1 MENTGRVFFLRYNQ
15 ERKKYNQDSPLIPD
29 WRAPSLD
36 EWVEVSV
43 VSSALDYF
51 ARSVLILL
59 KVTFVVSF
67 MSRWARSGDHFP
79 PPGSLDLSIQSQ
91 NISVSVATCDFSEN
105 ENSFGSISLEG
116 YKSVRLCLAFASC
129 INKVNIRVLSIKL
142 KTYKT

>member
-1 MENTGRVFFLRYNQ
+1 MENTGWVFFLRSNQ
-15 ERKKYNQDSPLIPD
+15 ERKKNNQDLPLIPD

-36 EWVEVSV
+36 EGVKVSV

-67 MSRWARSGDHFP
+67 MSRRARSGDHFP

-105 ENSFGSISLEG
+105 KNSFGSISLEG
-116 YKSVRLCLAFASC
+116 YKSVRLCLEFESC
-129 INKVNIRVLSIKL
+129 M
-142 KTYKT
+142 